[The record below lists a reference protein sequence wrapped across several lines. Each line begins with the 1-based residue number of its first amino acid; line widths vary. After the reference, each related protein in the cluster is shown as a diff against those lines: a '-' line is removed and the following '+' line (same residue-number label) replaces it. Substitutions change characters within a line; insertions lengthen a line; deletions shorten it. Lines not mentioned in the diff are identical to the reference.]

1 MTSNCSDRTASAGVA
16 ADPLDNAQKLAAKGR
31 QRGKFEVDA
40 ILSLNQS
47 PEPHL
52 SAAPNINRESTFQ
65 HIEIALD

>member
-47 PEPHL
+47 LEPHL
-52 SAAPNINRESTFQ
+52 SAAPNITVNPLFS
-65 HIEIALD
+65 ISK